1 MKHTVNTILMECKRF
16 IVTIGYEII
25 CSRERSSLTKCKE
38 RMAELYHG
46 RPEDSSFASVCDLFC
61 SSRGVFYNTEKI
73 FYKEIIQITDANANK
88 TVKESIFLK
97 SVLTRDPNVK
107 FTVGAN
113 SECDINLNLLRRTT
127 LNSKNLIAGRT
138 LWGYANDIVL
148 RNCKKACVI
157 VESRLDST
165 GNLPSRKKEE
175 DFYNHVLEEMY
186 KVLEKSDKPV
196 VEINQEDVD
205 DENKDD
211 SNVSNNNSM
220 PENFYI
226 CMSIL
231 SLVHYHP

>member
-1 MKHTVNTILMECKRF
+1 M
-16 IVTIGYEII
+16 
-25 CSRERSSLTKCKE
+25 
-38 RMAELYHG
+38 
-46 RPEDSSFASVCDLFC
+46 
-61 SSRGVFYNTEKI
+61 
-73 FYKEIIQITDANANK
+73 
-88 TVKESIFLK
+88 
-97 SVLTRDPNVK
+97 
-107 FTVGAN
+107 
-113 SECDINLNLLRRTT
+113 
-127 LNSKNLIAGRT
+127 
-138 LWGYANDIVL
+138 